1 MYQDCPAKLVM
12 KKVILGDSFMDE
24 EVYNCKIVRYI
35 PEKESIYLL
44 VGKAE
49 LSVFSLD
56 ALYECSIQ
64 ISEEEILTCKGYVR
78 ERYISKTGKI
88 IVFQI
93 QNGFYKNPVN

>member
-1 MYQDCPAKLVM
+1 MYCDCPAKMSMV
-12 KKVILGDSFMDE
+12 KVILGESFMDNG
-24 EVYNCKIVRYI
+24 VYNCKIIRYI

-44 VGKAE
+44 TGKTE
-49 LSVFSLD
+49 LTVFSLD

-64 ISEEEILTCKGYVR
+64 TEEEVLSCQGFIK
-78 ERYISKTGKI
+78 ERYISKMGKV

>member
-1 MYQDCPAKLVM
+1 MYRDCSAKLSMV
-12 KKVILGDSFMDE
+12 KVILGDGVLDE
-24 EVYNCKIVRYI
+24 EKYNCKIIRYI

-44 VGKAE
+44 AGKAE
-49 LSVFSLD
+49 LSAFSLD

-64 ISEEEILTCKGYVR
+64 TEEMLGCQGYIK
-78 ERYISKTGKI
+78 ERYISKQGRV